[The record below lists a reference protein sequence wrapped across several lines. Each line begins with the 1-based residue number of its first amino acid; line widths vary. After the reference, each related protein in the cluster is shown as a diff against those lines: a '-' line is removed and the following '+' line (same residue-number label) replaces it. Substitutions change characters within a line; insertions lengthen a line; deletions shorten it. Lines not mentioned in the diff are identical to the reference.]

1 MRMFVSCVNKD
12 RGPAVKKACANACI
26 GCGICAKTCTHE
38 AIVFENNVAYID
50 YAKCKLCRECEAVCP
65 TGAIHGVNYPK
76 PLDVEGIKARIAARK
91 AAAAATPAEGA
102 PSSQVTKENAHQGQ
116 PSAVAGAEGN
126 DNKKEE

>member
-1 MRMFVSCVNKD
+1 
-12 RGPAVKKACANACI
+12 
-26 GCGICAKTCTHE
+26 
-38 AIVFENNVAYID
+38 
-50 YAKCKLCRECEAVCP
+50 
-65 TGAIHGVNYPK
+65 VNYPK